1 MKVFGIII
9 AVLNLGLLGFLG
21 YSYLQ
26 KTKTPQDT
34 SIEASASATS
44 EVASPPEGDSA
55 PPAAAVIPDEIY
67 YPLETFI
74 VNLNSPG
81 GQRILKI
88 SLEFLLENQEVK
100 AELNTHNAQYR
111 DLLLTILSSKKFE
124 EIDTREGKDILKA
137 EITSTLNPFLKKGRI
152 TKVIITDII
161 YN

>member
-9 AVLNLGLLGFLG
+9 AVINLGLLGFLG
-21 YSYLQ
+21 FSYLQ
-26 KTKTPQDT
+26 KTKAPQETEKSAQGEPSDA
-34 SIEASASATS
+34 ASA
-44 EVASPPEGDSA
+44 EA
-55 PPAAAVIPDEIY
+55 PTAPVIPEEIY

-81 GQRILKI
+81 GQKILKI

-100 AELNTHNAQYR
+100 TELNTHTAQYR
-111 DLLLTILSSKKFE
+111 DLLLTILSAKKFE

>member
-1 MKVFGIII
+1 MKMLGIII
-9 AVLNLGLLGFLG
+9 AVINLGLLGFLG
-21 YSYLQ
+21 FSYL
-26 KTKTPQDT
+26 KKPEAPVVAPQTADAPA
-34 SIEASASATS
+34 EQAPASA
-44 EVASPPEGDSA
+44 PQ
-55 PPAAAVIPDEIY
+55 IPDEIY

-81 GQRILKI
+81 GQKILKI
-88 SLEFLLENQEVK
+88 SLEFLLENQDVK
-100 AELNTHNAQYR
+100 SELDNNKAQYR
-111 DLLLTILSSKKFE
+111 DLLLTILSSKKFD